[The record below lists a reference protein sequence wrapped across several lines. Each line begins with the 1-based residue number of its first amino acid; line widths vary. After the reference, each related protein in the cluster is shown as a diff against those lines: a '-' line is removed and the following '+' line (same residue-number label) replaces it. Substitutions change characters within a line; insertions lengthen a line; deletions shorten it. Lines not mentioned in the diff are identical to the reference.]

1 MLYDIKISLYL
12 VNPGN
17 YDGFQKPI
25 LLINGVPNIGLP
37 SLVSA
42 VNPSPPVG
50 WGVLPLS
57 RTAFLDHKTGGVKP
71 MKKSIILSVI
81 VASSIGLAACGD
93 KAKETATG
101 AVDSAV
107 QSVDGAGN
115 MAMGA
120 AAGVGNVVGGVTD
133 GAMGAAAGAAG
144 AVGGAAKAVGGSA
157 VDAAAG
163 AAKGAGVPAGAADA
177 AANAAKGKM

>member
-57 RTAFLDHKTGGVKP
+57 RTGGVKP

-133 GAMGAAAGAAG
+133 GAMGAAAGVAG
-144 AVGGAAKAVGGSA
+144 AVGGAAKGVGGSA

-163 AAKGAGVPAGAADA
+163 AAKGAGVPDGAADA